1 MGHTSELSTEEA
13 ELGGSGV
20 PGQLGLHRRERIKRK
35 FERMGKKK
43 EGKEGGRERGKAGGR
58 EEGKKGG
65 GEGGKK
71 EAQTAAT
78 ESRDLTGQR

>member
-35 FERMGKKK
+35 FERI
-43 EGKEGGRERGKAGGR
+43 
-58 EEGKKGG
+58 
-65 GEGGKK
+65 GKK